1 MLPVTAIVY
10 VSYHC
15 PNDNIMVTMAR
26 IQYEDVIL
34 PIYIK
39 LDHFLLL

>member
-10 VSYHC
+10 VSYPC
-15 PNDNIMVTMAR
+15 SNDNLMITMAR

-34 PIYIK
+34 PI
-39 LDHFLLL
+39 